1 MSIGT
6 EFNPIGADFS
16 SVYAQL
22 AKAREQEPVFR
33 SEEFGCWVVTRYDDI
48 ISVFEDDDCFTVKGV
63 LGGLNTGYAPEASR
77 ILSGGVDWRDI
88 EHIQNSEGDQHM
100 KIRLYLQKILS
111 PIRFRKMEPKIREI
125 TNGLIDRFVNDGR
138 CEFVSQF
145 CYPLPIYTV
154 FRLVGF
160 HEDEEDME
168 QLQRWSDNTF
178 RMWLEPMEADEQA
191 RCAQD
196 AVDFQQYMRDKM
208 EERRRSPRDDVMTAF
223 VQAIDSGEYELTD
236 DELIIMFTHNIIGA
250 GHETTKAQLSN
261 LFYQLLKEPS
271 RLQAL
276 QEHPEQVE
284 DFVEEIIR
292 YDASVLGWYRIA
304 SRDTELAGAN
314 IKAGE
319 LVYLALGAAN
329 HDASK
334 FKDAESFCPVR
345 VNRKKPLTFTHGS
358 HFCPG
363 APLARLELKIAL
375 EELLRRLPNLRL
387 LDPDAEVKYQPSLP
401 TRVINELHL
410 AWD

>member
-208 EERRRSPRDDVMTAF
+208 EERRRSPRD
-223 VQAIDSGEYELTD
+223 
-236 DELIIMFTHNIIGA
+236 
-250 GHETTKAQLSN
+250 KRR
-261 LFYQLLKEPS
+261 S
-271 RLQAL
+271 RLATG
-276 QEHPEQVE
+276 H
-284 DFVEEIIR
+284 R
-292 YDASVLGWYRIA
+292 S
-304 SRDTELAGAN
+304 
-314 IKAGE
+314 
-319 LVYLALGAAN
+319 
-329 HDASK
+329 
-334 FKDAESFCPVR
+334 
-345 VNRKKPLTFTHGS
+345 
-358 HFCPG
+358 
-363 APLARLELKIAL
+363 
-375 EELLRRLPNLRL
+375 
-387 LDPDAEVKYQPSLP
+387 
-401 TRVINELHL
+401 
-410 AWD
+410 